1 MEGARNNVQ
10 GHYGASTRAIKNI
23 MKLGMGHLEVM
34 FKEICKA
41 LCEDPHLDTLVFFC
55 DHGKHRSVGAENL
68 TSNAMRRVSSAW
80 HIKGVIHCMRMYW
93 SRKKC
98 GWKSCQE
105 CDEMNADKE
114 TAYSEAAQL
123 FRQLWNERVIKQQQ
137 RFLAMI
143 ARSPQR

>member
-1 MEGARNNVQ
+1 MRRAIMGT
-10 GHYGASTRAIKNI
+10 STRAIKNT
-23 MKLGMGHLEVM
+23 MKLDMGHLEVM
-34 FKEICKA
+34 FTEICKA
-41 LCEDPHLDTLVFFC
+41 LCEDPHRDILVFFC
-55 DHGKHRSVGAENL
+55 DHGKHRSVAAANL

-80 HIKGVIHCMRMYW
+80 HIKGVIHCMREYW

-105 CDEMNADKE
+105 CDDMNEDKE

-143 ARSPQR
+143 AGPPQR